1 MAISTVSVGQKIAAA
16 LINSIINIVNRVDQ
30 VVVPTSVSGTGT
42 SVTANGKVS
51 MSATPALSVNG
62 CFSSTYEKYR
72 IEIDGVGSAGLT
84 FTFVLRVAGA
94 DVTTANYDE
103 TTNLA
108 RNSTVTSSTSVAGTS
123 WAVTA
128 GAGTLQTATIK
139 LSYPGTAQAT
149 TGISVCASMTN
160 PQVAGTANGSIVR
173 AWSHRLSTA
182 YDGFTVTFTGG
193 TFTGTVTIYG
203 EQNN

>member
-16 LINSIINIVNRVDQ
+16 FINSIVNIVNRSDQ
-30 VVVPTSVSGTGT
+30 VVVPTSVSGAGA
-42 SVTANGKVS
+42 SVTANGKI
-51 MSATPALSVNG
+51 ALSAASAVSVNS

-72 IEIDGVGSAGLT
+72 IELDGVGSAGIT
-84 FTFVLRVAGA
+84 FTIVLRSAGA

-108 RNSTVTSSTSVAGTS
+108 RNSTVTSSTTVAGNS

-128 GAGTLQTATIK
+128 GGGTLHTATIK
-139 LSYPGTAQAT
+139 LAYPAVAQAT
-149 TGISVCASMTN
+149 TGLSICASMTN
-160 PQVAGTANGSIVR
+160 PQVAGTSNGSVVR

-182 YDGFTVTFTGG
+182 YDGFTVTFSGG
-193 TFTGTVTIYG
+193 TFTGTIRIYG
-203 EQNN
+203 EMNN